1 MKTMSISMLA
11 ERIGKSE
18 EDVRVSLSY
27 GWTTELL
34 AVAGGVSANYLCK
47 LLRRGKLDGIR
58 VGRDWVVDKAAGDSW
73 LAKKG
78 VRIE

>member
-1 MKTMSISMLA
+1 MKTVSIKMLA
-11 ERIGKSE
+11 ETLGKSE
-18 EDVRVSLSY
+18 EDVTESLRY

-47 LLRRGKLDGIR
+47 LLRRGKLDGFHMSR
-58 VGRDWVVDKAAGDSW
+58 VWVVDKDAGNTW
-73 LAKKG
+73 LGNKG